1 MCLQTHIS
9 FTPASKAQAQEL
21 LLRINK
27 GELDKVTRKLQSAD
41 ADFVGS
47 INMQVQAILSAVD
60 GAGGPYKLLKV
71 MEERHV
77 RTFLAE
83 NWEDIADI
91 NDPEGSGYDTDYID
105 YDMHTCQLFILWFWA
120 HI

>member
-9 FTPASKAQAQEL
+9 FTTASRAQTQEF
-21 LLRINK
+21 LLRINEE
-27 GELDKVTRKLQSAD
+27 ELHKIASKLQSAD
-41 ADFVGS
+41 EDFVGS

-105 YDMHTCQLFILWFWA
+105 YDMRTCQLFILFSWA
-120 HI
+120 HM